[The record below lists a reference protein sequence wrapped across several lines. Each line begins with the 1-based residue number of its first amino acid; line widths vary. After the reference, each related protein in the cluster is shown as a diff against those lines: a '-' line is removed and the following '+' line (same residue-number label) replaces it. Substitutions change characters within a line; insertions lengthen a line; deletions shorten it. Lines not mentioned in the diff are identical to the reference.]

1 MPSRVILYIG
11 NFMGSVQVLA
21 TTNFLPATSFPAI
34 LMGLSILVLILL
46 VVVLI
51 MGGQLRKIKKSWGD
65 LLMGSNG
72 ESLERLLQDH
82 LRHNA
87 QWDGVVGGI
96 EDRVESLERQ
106 MVQSKRFIGL
116 VRYDAFNDV
125 GGSQSFSLAVYDDEG
140 NGAVVT
146 SQVGR
151 SDCRVFGKMLHGGK
165 ADVNLTVEEQKAIE
179 LAAQPKGRPR
189 ISP

>member
-1 MPSRVILYIG
+1 
-11 NFMGSVQVLA
+11 MGSVQVLA
-21 TTNFLPATSFPAI
+21 ATNFLPASSLPGIVVGLAI
-34 LMGLSILVLILL
+34 FVLILL
-46 VVVLI
+46 VFVI
-51 MGGQLRKIKKSWGD
+51 IQGGQVRKMKKAWGD
-65 LLMGSNG
+65 LLTGTNG

-165 ADVNLTVEEQKAIE
+165 ADVNLTVEEQKAID